1 MQLYRNWFRYYF
13 NFLLLF
19 SPSYP
24 TVELMY
30 VYITRKLFWNK
41 LCKCGNI
48 RNYEFWYTGDR
59 NLASSFV
66 YILYLQNLFCC
77 IHCITLPQEFLFLEF
92 LYSHKS
98 FFFFF
103 ACLFAV
109 WFLLLL
115 LLLFKFI
122 DFISPCYSSI
132 GTNPFLIYSSKC
144 FELMIWKNS
153 FSSKTKWKKDLYLS
167 REVIT
172 LPIVIW

>member
-98 FFFFF
+98 FFFF
-103 ACLFAV
+103 
-109 WFLLLL
+109 LLVC
-115 LLLFKFI
+115 LLFGFCCCC
-122 DFISPCYSSI
+122 CYYL
-132 GTNPFLIYSSKC
+132 NLLI
-144 FELMIWKNS
+144 LLVHA
-153 FSSKTKWKKDLYLS
+153 TVL
-167 REVIT
+167 
-172 LPIVIW
+172 